1 MTLSQ
6 LTLRGRMAYGIA
18 CFTAYLTKNKIDLK
32 PYKEEINILS
42 EFTSST
48 NLAAWDKKAKSIIYT
63 KYSDDKLRE
72 TIPNICDKLYWIG
85 GGELYGQPSDCK
97 ESENILKELIKL
109 LRENNIEI
117 PDIKVFSAYMLSNP
131 KTTDDYFGKPFQFKT
146 HPISK

>member
-18 CFTAYLTKNKIDLK
+18 CFIAYLSKNQIDLK
-32 PYKEEINILS
+32 PYEAEINILS

-48 NLAAWDKKAKSIIYT
+48 NLAAWNKKAKSIIYT

-97 ESENILKELIKL
+97 ESENILKDLTNL
-109 LRENNIEI
+109 LRENNIETPNI
-117 PDIKVFSAYMLSNP
+117 EAFSAYKLNNP
-131 KTTDDYFGKPFQFKT
+131 KSTDDYFGKPFRA
-146 HPISK
+146 